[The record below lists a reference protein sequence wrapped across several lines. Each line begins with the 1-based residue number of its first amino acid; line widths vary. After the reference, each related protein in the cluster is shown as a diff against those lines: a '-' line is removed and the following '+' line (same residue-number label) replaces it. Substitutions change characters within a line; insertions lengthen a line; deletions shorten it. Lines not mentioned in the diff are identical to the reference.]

1 MTEPTDLMAEVAEV
15 SQQSRIAPAK
25 MGESVPEG
33 NGVVARRIEDRARRV
48 EALSL
53 RLAGFSLEQI
63 ADRMEL
69 SISGVRDL
77 VNRTLERAENTGVE
91 EMRDIENARL
101 DRAQAAIWDKV
112 LRGEEKAVDTFLRI
126 SQRRARLNGL
136 DMPTKV
142 DLTMSIKQEMEQALA
157 RLENVV
163 LGEVIADDS
172 RE

>member
-1 MTEPTDLMAEVAEV
+1 MARPSDLLSEVAEI
-15 SQQSRIAPAK
+15 SAQSRALSDD
-25 MGESVPEG
+25 GDPEEPQG
-33 NGVVARRIEDRARRV
+33 RALTETRQQARRA
-48 EALSL
+48 EALQM

-63 ADRMEL
+63 ADRMEI

-77 VNRTLERAENTGVE
+77 INRTLERAQNIGVE

-101 DRAQAAIWDKV
+101 DRAQAAIWSKV
-112 LRGEEKAVDTFLRI
+112 LQGEEKAVDTFLRI

-163 LGEVIADDS
+163 LGEVISDGARD
-172 RE
+172 

>member
-1 MTEPTDLMAEVAEV
+1 MAEVAEV
-15 SQQSRIAPAK
+15 SQQFRIAPAE

-33 NGVVARRIEDRARRV
+33 NGVVARRLEDRARRV

-63 ADRMEL
+63 AERMDL

-163 LGEVIADDS
+163 LGEVISDGARD
-172 RE
+172 

>member
-1 MTEPTDLMAEVAEV
+1 MAEVAEV
-15 SQQSRIAPAK
+15 SQQSRIAPAE
-25 MGESVPEG
+25 MGELEPQG
-33 NGVVARRIEDRARRV
+33 KGVVARRIEDRARRV

-163 LGEVIADDS
+163 LGEVIPDGARD
-172 RE
+172 